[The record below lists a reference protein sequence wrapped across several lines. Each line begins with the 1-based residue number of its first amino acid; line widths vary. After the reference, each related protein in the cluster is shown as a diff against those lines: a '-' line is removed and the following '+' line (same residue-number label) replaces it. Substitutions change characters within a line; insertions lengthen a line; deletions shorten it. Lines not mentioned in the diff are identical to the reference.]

1 MPTYT
6 FKIRERGNVTAWE
19 QILGESITTQDPANC
34 AKELGAGHERQT
46 GQKVIEVRY
55 NETGS
60 PMGDY
65 VAISGHH
72 DLPHTVAHDAK
83 ETALLTTWAEYAD
96 DSLRA
101 IATFKVK
108 LELWRDNGNRERQA
122 GDFQAA
128 YKAVVNVVGDRWMD
142 IDGLDE
148 LVDVLEGR
156 GLPTPVERTQAQSEQ
171 ATLNAVFGK
180 G

>member
-19 QILGESITTQDPANC
+19 QILGESVTTQDPANC

-72 DLPHTVAHDAK
+72 DLPPTVAHDAK
-83 ETALLTTWAEYAD
+83 ETDLLTTWVEYAD

-101 IATFKVK
+101 IAAFKVK
-108 LELWRDNGNRERQA
+108 LQLWQKNGNRERQP

-128 YKAVVNVVGDRWMD
+128 YRALVDVIGDNWSD
-142 IDGLDE
+142 CPDLDR

-156 GLPTPVERTQAQSEQ
+156 GLPTPAERTQAGSEQ

-180 G
+180 K

>member
-6 FKIRERGNVTAWE
+6 FKIRERGNAVKWE
-19 QILGESITTQDPANC
+19 QLLGQSITTSDPATLARDLGES
-34 AKELGAGHERQT
+34 HERQT
-46 GQKVIEVRY
+46 GQAVIEVRY
-55 NETGS
+55 NKTGS
-60 PMGDY
+60 PMGHY

-72 DLPHTVAHDAK
+72 DLSPTTDHDAK
-83 ETALLTTWAEYAD
+83 EDALLTTWVEYAD
-96 DSLRA
+96 DSMLA

-156 GLPTPVERTQAQSEQ
+156 GLPTPAERTQAQSEQ